1 MVWVFYTS
9 LFSQYHPRDES
20 IPIID
25 QSVVIE
31 LNQEPCVNKPA
42 ELRMRVEDR
51 VVSRGR

>member
-1 MVWVFYTS
+1 MRYRGSRKIKERGGARMF
-9 LFSQYHPRDES
+9 
-20 IPIID
+20 PIID

-31 LNQEPCVNKPA
+31 LNQEPCINKPA